1 MSKIALNVF
10 MVTLLAVAG
19 KGMAEK
25 TECAISGAAVGSIGG
40 PFELTRH
47 DGVRVTDKDVITDL
61 TMVYFGYTFC
71 PDICPVDTA
80 KIAEVA
86 DILEKRGIPLT
97 PVMITIDPKR
107 DTVEVMQDYTS
118 WLHPQMIGL
127 TGSDDDIA
135 KAAKAYKVFFRQSGH
150 GDDYLMS
157 HTSFTYLMAPE
168 HGLLDFY
175 NRDASAQDM
184 ADAAACF
191 AKSTD
196 VPTSK

>member
-1 MSKIALNVF
+1 MSKIAVSVF
-10 MVTLLAVAG
+10 MAAVFAFAG
-19 KGMAEK
+19 KSMAEE
-25 TECAISGAAVGSIGG
+25 TECAISDAVVGSIGG

-47 DGVRVTDKDVITDL
+47 DGVRVTDKNVITGL

-80 KIAEVA
+80 RIAEVT
-86 DILEKRGIPLT
+86 DILAEREISLI

-107 DTVEVMQDYTS
+107 DTVEAMKDYVS
-118 WLHPQMIGL
+118 WLHPQMVGL
-127 TGSDDDIA
+127 TGSDEDIA
-135 KAAKAYKVFFRQSGH
+135 KAAKAYKVFFRQSGR

-168 HGLLDFY
+168 RGLLDFY
-175 NRDASAQDM
+175 NREATAQDM

-191 AKSTD
+191 AKSMD
-196 VPTSK
+196 ARASE